1 MQDEF
6 CEYIDTTESSAHE
19 VTMDAISREYEQLK
33 KSPFSARNANPYL
46 LDLYKIELSV
56 SQMESQLSQ
65 LLQSSKPEDPSKNAI
80 IAAINISKEATM
92 EYDIKAPISEALK
105 SSIMSD
111 IAKLQESIQDIH
123 QMIVKLE
130 EASENNSFPTM
141 LSELEK
147 VAMILS
153 PSFLSRMDTE
163 YSVRLV
169 LCCHCCSDSFS
180 NLLNTRRSSRRDC
193 SSIEKCMTRRPCFCR
208 ASEKWRN

>member
-33 KSPFSARNANPYL
+33 NSPSSAMNANPYL
-46 LDLYKIELSV
+46 FDLYKIELSV

-65 LLQSSKPEDPSKNAI
+65 LLQSAKPEDPSKNAI
-80 IAAINISKEATM
+80 IAAINVSKEATL

-105 SSIMSD
+105 SSIASD

-130 EASENNSFPTM
+130 EASENNSFPSM

-163 YSVRLV
+163 YSVKLV
-169 LCCHCCSDSFS
+169 MSRYCCSASFS
-180 NLLNTRRSSRRDC
+180 NLLNTRRSSQRGC
-193 SSIEKCMTRRPCFCR
+193 S
-208 ASEKWRN
+208 

>member
-33 KSPFSARNANPYL
+33 NSPFSARNANPYL
-46 LDLYKIELSV
+46 FDLYKIELAV
-56 SQMESQLSQ
+56 SRMESQLSQ
-65 LLQSSKPEDPSKNAI
+65 LLQSAKPEDPSKNAI
-80 IAAINISKEATM
+80 IAAINVSKEATL

-105 SSIMSD
+105 SSIASD

-163 YSVRLV
+163 YSVKLV
-169 LCCHCCSDSFS
+169 VCCNCCSASFS
-180 NLLNTRRSSRRDC
+180 NL
-193 SSIEKCMTRRPCFCR
+193 
-208 ASEKWRN
+208 

>member
-33 KSPFSARNANPYL
+33 KSPFSARSANPYL

-56 SQMESQLSQ
+56 SQMESQLSR
-65 LLQSSKPEDPSKNAI
+65 LLQSAKPEDPSKNVI
-80 IAAINISKEATM
+80 IAAINMSKEATL
-92 EYDIKAPISEALK
+92 EYDIRAPISEALK

-147 VAMILS
+147 VVMILN

-163 YSVRLV
+163 YSVKIV
-169 LCCHCCSDSFS
+169 LCFCCVATPSAI
-180 NLLNTRRSSRRDC
+180 C
-193 SSIEKCMTRRPCFCR
+193 
-208 ASEKWRN
+208 